1 MNKPLLKQRV
11 RDATGSNAMLDEL
24 RNLLDI
30 SENSLVAK
38 TNGKREFKPSEI
50 DKMRI
55 AYKLSADDVIEIF
68 IRQEEQK

>member
-68 IRQEEQK
+68 IKQEEQK